1 MSNFDSVEAVLDFA
15 IDSETESRQF
25 YLDLADKAKNKAMS
39 QAFKE
44 MADEEERHRNKLEAV
59 KRGDIDF
66 TPSVEK
72 VRDLKIADYTVA
84 PSPSGDLNYA
94 DALVIAMNKEKAAYR
109 LYTKMADSVDSGE
122 LVDLF
127 LALAQEEAKHKLRF
141 EIEYDNEVL
150 KED

>member
-1 MSNFDSVEAVLDFA
+1 MTNFDSVEAVLDFA
-15 IDSETESRQF
+15 IKNELESKQF
-25 YLDLADKAKNKAMS
+25 YMDLSLKAKNKAMAN
-39 QAFKE
+39 AFKD
-44 MADEEERHRNKLEAV
+44 MADEEDRHRKKLEAV

-72 VRDLKIADYTVA
+72 IRDLKIADYTVA
-84 PSPSGDLNYA
+84 PSPSGSLNYA
-94 DALVIAMNKEKAAYR
+94 DALVIAMNKEKAAYK
-109 LYTKMADSVDSGE
+109 LYTEMADSVDSGE

-127 LALAQEEAKHKLRF
+127 LALAQEEARHKLRF